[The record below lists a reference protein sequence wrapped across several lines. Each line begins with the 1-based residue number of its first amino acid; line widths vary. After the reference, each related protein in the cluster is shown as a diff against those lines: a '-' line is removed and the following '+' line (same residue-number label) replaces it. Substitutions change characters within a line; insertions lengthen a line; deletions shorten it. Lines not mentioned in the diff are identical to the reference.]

1 MSSKVLFSL
10 LACLRKEERDTDRS
24 SFLINGSKVLEDLIA
39 SFDGKSNP
47 IRNYSADEL
56 IKATNNFD
64 ASCIMQ
70 ECRIYKMFSGV
81 LDDRSIIIKK
91 YFTLSW
97 LNENAVRS
105 LAIRDIIIS
114 TQMSN
119 HNNVLKLLGC
129 CLEFPIPAL
138 VHEYAT
144 IGVLNDEGGFGAS
157 ESLTW
162 KARLGIA
169 KQLANALTY
178 LHTAFP
184 RPIILRDLNFSCIYL
199 GHDYVPKLSY
209 FGLSITIPP
218 MKSYA
223 EDEPKGRFG
232 YLDPA
237 HITSGIISE
246 KGDVYSFGVLL
257 LVFLTGQKAVVTN
270 QDGEYESI
278 NSYVKCH
285 TCNGQIQSIVDPKIF
300 GEVGK
305 DEQVQQHLQDF
316 VALALL
322 CTQASNENE
331 RPDMINVSKELE
343 RIQKSTFPR
352 C

>member
-1 MSSKVLFSL
+1 MNVFSFSATQHMCVCL
-10 LACLRKEERDTDRS
+10 TYVASPGFCCLRVLRKEERDTDRS
-24 SFLINGSKVLEDLIA
+24 SFLINGSEVLEDLI
-39 SFDGKSNP
+39 
-47 IRNYSADEL
+47 
-56 IKATNNFD
+56 
-64 ASCIMQ
+64 
-70 ECRIYKMFSGV
+70 
-81 LDDRSIIIKK
+81 
-91 YFTLSW
+91 
-97 LNENAVRS
+97 
-105 LAIRDIIIS
+105 
-114 TQMSN
+114 
-119 HNNVLKLLGC
+119 
-129 CLEFPIPAL
+129 FPIPAL

-144 IGVLNDEGGFGAS
+144 IGVLNDEGGFGAT

-162 KARLGIA
+162 KARLG

-232 YLDPA
+232 YSDPA

-257 LVFLTGQKAVVTN
+257 LIFLTGQKAVVTN

-278 NSYVKCH
+278 NSYVKFR
-285 TCNGQIQSIVDPKIF
+285 TCNGQIQSFVDPKIF

-305 DEQVQQHLQDF
+305 
-316 VALALL
+316 
-322 CTQASNENE
+322 
-331 RPDMINVSKELE
+331 
-343 RIQKSTFPR
+343 
-352 C
+352 

>member
-1 MSSKVLFSL
+1 MNVFSFSATQHVFMFYLCCITRFSL
-10 LACLRKEERDTDRS
+10 LACLRKEEPDTDGS
-24 SFLINGSKVLEDLIA
+24 SFLINGSKVLEDLIV

-70 ECRIYKMFSGV
+70 ECRIYKMFSSV

-97 LNENAVRS
+97 LNEDAVRS

-114 TQMSN
+114 TQMSS
-119 HNNVLKLLGC
+119 
-129 CLEFPIPAL
+129 AL

-144 IGVLNDEGGFGAS
+144 IGVPNDEGGFGAS

-169 KQLANALTY
+169 KQLANALSY

-209 FGLSITIPP
+209 FGLSITIPR
-218 MKSYA
+218 SH
-223 EDEPKGRFG
+223 E
-232 YLDPA
+232 
-237 HITSGIISE
+237 II
-246 KGDVYSFGVLL
+246 
-257 LVFLTGQKAVVTN
+257 
-270 QDGEYESI
+270 
-278 NSYVKCH
+278 C
-285 TCNGQIQSIVDPKIF
+285 
-300 GEVGK
+300 
-305 DEQVQQHLQDF
+305 
-316 VALALL
+316 
-322 CTQASNENE
+322 
-331 RPDMINVSKELE
+331 
-343 RIQKSTFPR
+343 
-352 C
+352 

>member
-1 MSSKVLFSL
+1 MNVFSFSATQHMCVCL
-10 LACLRKEERDTDRS
+10 TYVASPGFCCLRVLRKEERDTDRS
-24 SFLINGSKVLEDLIA
+24 SFLINGSEVLEDLIV

-64 ASCIMQ
+64 C
-70 ECRIYKMFSGV
+70 F
-81 LDDRSIIIKK
+81 
-91 YFTLSW
+91 
-97 LNENAVRS
+97 
-105 LAIRDIIIS
+105 
-114 TQMSN
+114 
-119 HNNVLKLLGC
+119 KLLGC

-144 IGVLNDEGGFGAS
+144 IGVLNDEGGFGAT

-162 KARLGIA
+162 KARLG

-232 YLDPA
+232 YSDPA

-257 LVFLTGQKAVVTN
+257 LIFLTGQKAVVTN

-278 NSYVKCH
+278 NSYVKFR
-285 TCNGQIQSIVDPKIF
+285 TCNGQIQSFVDPKIF

-305 DEQVQQHLQDF
+305 
-316 VALALL
+316 
-322 CTQASNENE
+322 
-331 RPDMINVSKELE
+331 
-343 RIQKSTFPR
+343 
-352 C
+352 